1 MAEHTKGP
9 WMRHEDYPKVIVAVA
24 EPTTSLLALDMTD
37 GNEEDPI
44 AIIASDANA
53 RLIAAA
59 PELLEALERLADI
72 EDKSFAD
79 NCYCAC
85 CGEHPAHGQP
95 FGGHADNCALVAAR
109 LAIAKARGDAMTL
122 PDHTKPLVT
131 SPPPVERTLATQAEE
146 CRCTCTRREP

>member
-1 MAEHTKGP
+1 MITTTAGDEVQMLREKLRGHDCAGGP
-9 WMRHEDYPKVIVAVA
+9 NECGDCCACREAQA
-24 EPTTSLLALDMTD
+24 LLA
-37 GNEEDPI
+37 
-44 AIIASDANA
+44 
-53 RLIAAA
+53 
-59 PELLEALERLADI
+59 ELRAQVEALERLADI

-122 PDHTKPLVT
+122 PDHTKPPLT

>member
-1 MAEHTKGP
+1 MGEHTKGP
-9 WMRHEDYPKVIVAVA
+9 WGWYENPSGGCRVQ
-24 EPTTSLLALDMTD
+24 TT
-37 GNEEDPI
+37 GVGI
-44 AIIASDANA
+44 ADVLSRAGVPHPVQESCAANA

-109 LAIAKARGDAMTL
+109 LAIFKARGT
-122 PDHTKPLVT
+122 P
-131 SPPPVERTLATQAEE
+131 
-146 CRCTCTRREP
+146 

>member
-1 MAEHTKGP
+1 MGEHTKGP
-9 WMRHEDYPKVIVAVA
+9 WEAVPARGYEKRGWVEVVAHRNRPVVVVDAFERHSCDESECPECHHGVRITPED
-24 EPTTSLLALDMTD
+24 
-37 GNEEDPI
+37 
-44 AIIASDANA
+44 A

-59 PELLEALERLADI
+59 PELLEALEGLADI

-109 LAIAKARGDAMTL
+109 LAIAKARGTDGHVRQRRDA
-122 PDHTKPLVT
+122 P
-131 SPPPVERTLATQAEE
+131 
-146 CRCTCTRREP
+146 